1 LRDETVRAR
10 LSELGIEP
18 PDDSRMTPDGA
29 RAHMKAE
36 IRKWLPIV
44 KSLGVTLD

>member
-1 LRDETVRAR
+1 
-10 LSELGIEP
+10 
-18 PDDSRMTPDGA
+18 MTPEGA
-29 RAHMKAE
+29 RTHMKAE

>member
-1 LRDETVRAR
+1 
-10 LSELGIEP
+10 
-18 PDDSRMTPDGA
+18 MTPDGA